1 MIRLFKPWILIIPL
15 FCMASIRSEAQK
27 KSKITHLTEAEFKLK
42 VHNFDANKQWK
53 FLGNK
58 PAIIDFYAD
67 WCAPCRKL
75 SPLLSKIAEKRSDIV
90 IYKINV
96 DEQEA
101 LAKYFKVTNIPM
113 LLYIPLT
120 GKPYTSIGLPTEGEI
135 EELIRT
141 KLKK

>member
-1 MIRLFKPWILIIPL
+1 MKAILKPWMLVVVLLSLSPVRLWAQAKSEII
-15 FCMASIRSEAQK
+15 
-27 KSKITHLTEAEFKLK
+27 HLTEAEFKKK
-42 VHNFDANKQWK
+42 VHNFDQNKQWK
-53 FLGNK
+53 YLGSK

-75 SPLLSKIAEKRSDIV
+75 SPILSQIAGKRSDIV

-96 DEQEA
+96 DEEEA

-113 LLYIPLT
+113 LLFIPVKGET
-120 GKPYTSIGLPTEGEI
+120 YTSVGLLTEDEI
-135 EELIRT
+135 TNLIRT